1 MPMLAQVSTGNMGT
15 IMETFVVRQFP
26 NAVGHYVGD
35 QRNSVGNEMIVNV
48 HTNMNKRRAT
58 EPTLS
63 HFLLLIVAGGLRGV
77 HVFRSSQELT
87 AEPKKRYKRSSS
99 PPIHCPLLR
108 KTTAR
113 SGVSRRERW
122 SLTSAKDYYLSIR
135 ILPPTCPGCR

>member
-1 MPMLAQVSTGNMGT
+1 MLAQASTGNVGT

-26 NAVGHYVGD
+26 NAVGDYIGD
-35 QRNSVGNEMIVNV
+35 QRNSVGDEMIVNV

-63 HFLLLIVAGGLRGV
+63 HFLLLLVAGEFRGV

-99 PPIHCPLLR
+99 PPIHCPLL
-108 KTTAR
+108 K
-113 SGVSRRERW
+113 
-122 SLTSAKDYYLSIR
+122 K
-135 ILPPTCPGCR
+135 PPPAPGCRGESDGHSHLPRTII